1 MKQKNNKVIKV
12 LSAILLGFMFLLIS
26 PFFILLFGVFGLIT
40 LYVDI
45 FNDICDL
52 IKTDKKENE

>member
-12 LSAILLGFMFLLIS
+12 LSAILLGFIFLLIS

-40 LYVDI
+40 LYADT
-45 FNDICDL
+45 FNDICDY